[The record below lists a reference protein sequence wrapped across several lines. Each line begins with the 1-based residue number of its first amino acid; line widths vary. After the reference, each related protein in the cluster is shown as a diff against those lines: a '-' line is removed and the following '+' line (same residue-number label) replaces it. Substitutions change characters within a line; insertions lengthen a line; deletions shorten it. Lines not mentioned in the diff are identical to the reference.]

1 MVFLTLVDGRENI
14 VETDGAFEEGSK
26 ISQLGGDP
34 RDNGGCTSSRHVGCD
49 LEGHVRTQGGGR
61 GRGRTEHS
69 KTRGRGGDRFSQ
81 LLVTATSR
89 EVVRRGWSPPVCVFS
104 N

>member
-1 MVFLTLVDGRENI
+1 MATLTLVDGRENI
-14 VETDGAFEEGSK
+14 VETDGAFEEGSE
-26 ISQLGGDP
+26 ISQSGGDP
-34 RDNGGCTSSRHVGCD
+34 RDNGGCYTSSRHIGCD

-69 KTRGRGGDRFSQ
+69 KTRGRG
-81 LLVTATSR
+81 
-89 EVVRRGWSPPVCVFS
+89 EVVRRGWSPPVGTCVFS